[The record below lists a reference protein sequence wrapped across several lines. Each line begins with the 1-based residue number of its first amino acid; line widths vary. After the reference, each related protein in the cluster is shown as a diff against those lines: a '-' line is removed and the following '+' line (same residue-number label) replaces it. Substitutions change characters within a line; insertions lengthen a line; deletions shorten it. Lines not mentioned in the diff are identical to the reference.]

1 MSQKKEFRLS
11 EKQMD
16 KMNRMLNA
24 FHHPSYKENL
34 KKAFTNLKGSKKI
47 SEMNVIDEVNR
58 LNNGG
63 SDEIN

>member
-1 MSQKKEFRLS
+1 
-11 EKQMD
+11 MD

-24 FHHPSYKENL
+24 FHHPNYKENL

-63 SDEIN
+63 SNE

>member
-24 FHHPSYKENL
+24 FHHPNYKENL